1 MERVTE
7 NHFTEQLARN
17 YAALW
22 PHLFEPAAVV
32 PAVDF
37 LAALASGGAALE
49 FGVGTGRLALPL
61 SARGVDVHGI
71 DLSPAMLDELA
82 RQPGAAAVGV
92 TLGDIAT
99 TNVAGGA
106 GSFALVY
113 LVRNTIMNL
122 TTQDAQVACFANA
135 ARHLRPGGKF
145 VIEVMVPE
153 LRRLPPGTTVRVFD
167 TGPGHLGFEEYDF
180 ATQRSVSSHVWE
192 GDGKTETFS
201 APFRYAW
208 PAELDLMARLA
219 GLVRRERWNDFDRS
233 PFTSESRSH
242 VSVWEKVEGATEA

>member
-1 MERVTE
+1 MGASGPTGTTWRVTE
-7 NHFTEQLARN
+7 NHFTGSRAD

-22 PHLFEPAAVV
+22 PHLFEPAAVA

-37 LAALASGGAALE
+37 LAALAPGGAALE

-82 RQPGAAAVGV
+82 RQPGRPPWASRS
-92 TLGDIAT
+92 AT
-99 TNVAGGA
+99 SPRRTSPGGA

-135 ARHLRPGGKF
+135 ARHLRPVG
-145 VIEVMVPE
+145 
-153 LRRLPPGTTVRVFD
+153 
-167 TGPGHLGFEEYDF
+167 
-180 ATQRSVSSHVWE
+180 SS
-192 GDGKTETFS
+192 
-201 APFRYAW
+201 
-208 PAELDLMARLA
+208 
-219 GLVRRERWNDFDRS
+219 
-233 PFTSESRSH
+233 
-242 VSVWEKVEGATEA
+242 